1 MSVLA
6 QLAVIFAI
14 CLAAEGLAAL
24 LPFAFPATVLAM
36 VILLVLLAVRALKPR
51 QLRES
56 SGFLLDHMAMFFV
69 PGCVSLIK
77 YWDVMA
83 ANLLPILLITI
94 LTTPLVFCVTGHAV
108 QLTIRLLQK
117 RGGDAQ

>member
-36 VILLVLLAVRALKPR
+36 VILLILLACRAIKPR
-51 QLRES
+51 QLKES
-56 SGFLLDHMAMFFV
+56 SDFLLDHMAMFFV

-117 RGGDAQ
+117 RGGDAL